1 VNRLQNYQ
9 YRTDL
14 SWWIFAATGV
24 CALVIP
30 LLTVSFDGDK
40 SSNSK
45 PGEEFENGM
54 NIWCLMSDFEIFLN
68 QTSEIIHQKFF
79 LNRTTE

>member
-14 SWWIFAATGV
+14 SWWIFAATGA
-24 CALVIP
+24 CTLVIA

-40 SSNSK
+40 SSDSK
-45 PGEEFENGM
+45 SGEEFENGVKSLQFVV
-54 NIWCLMSDFEIFLN
+54 C
-68 QTSEIIHQKFF
+68 
-79 LNRTTE
+79 R